1 MLHAKQAP
9 QERSDDDLDGSVE
22 DELPELGA
30 LAKRDPEE
38 YPEAPGGD
46 QVVRGA
52 AGDGDG
58 GVDSCQDGMKPSMN
72 PTATQG
78 HYFISIFLSPD
89 KGN

>member
-1 MLHAKQAP
+1 M
-9 QERSDDDLDGSVE
+9 E

-58 GVDSCQDGMKPSMN
+58 GVDSCQDGIN
-72 PTATQG
+72 
-78 HYFISIFLSPD
+78 ISIFLSPD